1 MDKNDDQN
9 VVLDEQAIK
18 ELIAEAKVDL
28 EAVESGISESAEH
41 LEEALHDASK
51 KLKKN
56 LEELVSK
63 VKKEVKLEALNF
75 YHDNKKV
82 INSDLKMLNSTVKE
96 VLHVI
101 EEKLDE
107 KIDET
112 DDQDERSILKEVH
125 HKVVK
130 LSRKYNHKYAI
141 LKIKLAVGNTGV
153 EIKNL
158 FN

>member
-1 MDKNDDQN
+1 MDKNDEQN
-9 VVLDEQAIK
+9 GVFDEKALK

-28 EAVESGISESAEH
+28 ETVESEISESAEDI
-41 LEEALHDASK
+41 EKALRDASE

-56 LEELVSK
+56 LDKLVSK
-63 VKKEVKLEALNF
+63 AKKEVKLKALNF

-82 INSDLKMLNSTVKE
+82 INADLKDLNSAIKE
-96 VLHVI
+96 VLHAI
-101 EEKLDE
+101 EEELDE

-112 DDQDERSILKEVH
+112 SDKDERSILKEVH

-130 LSRKYNHKYAI
+130 FSRKYNRKYAG
-141 LKIKLAVGNTGV
+141 LKLKLALGNTGV

-158 FN
+158 FK